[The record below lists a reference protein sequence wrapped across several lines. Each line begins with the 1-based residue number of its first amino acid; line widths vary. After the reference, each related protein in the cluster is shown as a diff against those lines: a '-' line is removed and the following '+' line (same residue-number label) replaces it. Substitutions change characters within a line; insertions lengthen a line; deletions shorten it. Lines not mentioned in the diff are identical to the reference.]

1 MTTIIIDKTNGD
13 ILRKYVCD
21 RTTAYYE
28 VERLKKQHGLTK
40 CGHNN
45 YENEQI
51 EVLMYNE

>member
-1 MTTIIIDKTNGD
+1 MTTIIIDKASGD
-13 ILRKYVCD
+13 VLRKYVCD

-28 VERLKKQHGLTK
+28 IERLKKQHGLTK

-45 YENEQI
+45 LENEQI